1 MIRGAVVLAILAL
14 AAPAAR
20 ADDKARAAE
29 HFALAQSAEKRS
41 DWRAAIEEYEQAYAL
56 SPHPSVLYN
65 IGLDYE
71 HLAEWREAARYFLR
85 YVDGAPEAEDKDAVL
100 LRVRGLRE
108 KRSSVTVAVRPAGVA
123 VYVDGTRRGRAPIIL
138 ALAGGRTYEVQAM
151 DKHGR
156 LSRPRRIAPEYGESF
171 TLDLELEA
179 DPDVGDGASEPLEP
193 GNDAT
198 DSHIE
203 ERAGGEGATAATAA
217 TAAPP
222 EPGTDTVPPAGGA
235 KLVSTGGVGYH
246 SNDEGARFT
255 FGLGYRSPGNHVDVG
270 FLAGKFGPMQGLG
283 GELRLYF
290 TSASVRPYLK
300 VGWLYGWY
308 ELESSAFAW
317 EGGGGLLVSTSPGDR
332 AVLGIDYYLE
342 VIGHRRTVTEDPGL
356 LETMPEDLDGTSLAV
371 VAGLGVRLGR

>member
-1 MIRGAVVLAILAL
+1 MRGAVVLAFLAL

-41 DWRAAIEEYEQAYAL
+41 DWRAAIEEYEEAYAL

-108 KRSSVTVAVRPAGVA
+108 KRSSVTIDVRPAGVT

-151 DKHGR
+151 DKQGR

-171 TLDLELEA
+171 TLDLDLDA
-179 DPDVGDGASEPLEP
+179 DPDVGDGEPLEP
-193 GNDAT
+193 GNDAA

-203 ERAGGEGATAATAA
+203 ERAGGDAAA
-217 TAAPP
+217 AAPP
-222 EPGTDTVPPAGGA
+222 APGSDTPPQVGGA

-246 SNDEGARFT
+246 TNDEGARFT

-270 FLAGKFGPMQGLG
+270 LLAGKFGPMQGLG

-290 TSASVRPYLK
+290 SSASVRPYLK

-332 AVLGIDYYLE
+332 AALGIDYYVE
-342 VIGHRRTVTEDPGL
+342 VIGHRRTVREDPGL

-371 VAGLGVRLGR
+371 IAGLGVRLGR